1 MHTSSASLCTVAPS
15 PQKIRKSDSLPDLF
29 CGEEM
34 DDSPIFFEGP
44 GTDDSLLDSFVGR
57 GRMTLSS
64 IF

>member
-34 DDSPIFFEGP
+34 DDSLRFF
-44 GTDDSLLDSFVGR
+44 LRGR
-57 GRMTLSS
+57 GRMTLFS
-64 IF
+64 ILLWGGEG